1 MSVVTDII
9 TDWHDYDFLILSL
22 IFLIQNINR
31 WCIPLSD
38 LFPLMKVA
46 QIGLKI
52 SELTW
57 YLSVNSVNPK
67 TDLGHI
73 QLWCLIAM

>member
-1 MSVVTDII
+1 MDVHQKKLIQINAVLVKLMSVVTDII

-22 IFLIQNINR
+22 IFFIQNINR

-46 QIGLKI
+46 QIGFTNI
-52 SELTW
+52 SINMI
-57 YLSVNSVNPK
+57 S
-67 TDLGHI
+67 LG
-73 QLWCLIAM
+73 